1 MRLERTT
8 IQDHHFLEL
17 VKALDASL
25 KITDGADHAFY
36 NQFNGT
42 DSLDA
47 VIVAY
52 SGTKAVG
59 CGAFRRKEQR
69 TVEIK
74 RMYTLPEYRQQGIA
88 RAILAAL
95 EAWAVVFGHTECI
108 LETGVNQVEALAF
121 YPKVGY
127 VPIPRFPP
135 YEKAENSSC
144 FGKKLY
150 I

>member
-52 SGTKAVG
+52 SGTTAVG

-108 LETGVNQVEALAF
+108 L
-121 YPKVGY
+121 
-127 VPIPRFPP
+127 
-135 YEKAENSSC
+135 
-144 FGKKLY
+144 
-150 I
+150 

>member
-8 IQDHHFLEL
+8 RKDQNFLEL
-17 VKALDASL
+17 VRALDAGL

-42 DSLDA
+42 NSLDA

-52 SGTKAVG
+52 SGTMAVG
-59 CGAFRRKEQR
+59 CGAFRRKEPR

-74 RMYTLPEYRQQGIA
+74 RMFTLPDFRQQGIA
-88 RAILAAL
+88 RDILAAL
-95 EAWAVVFGHTECI
+95 EAWALELGHTECI

-127 VPIPRFPP
+127 VSIPRFPP
-135 YEKAENSSC
+135 YEGAVNSSC